1 MNKTRDLLSKTLV
14 VGVIVLFIGIGV
26 QPVFADYIDK
36 VDDELKDNSDE
47 IGTSDDYKEIIT
59 FIYGDGEVKWVEHRG
74 LFRGALSINKLPWGE
89 LYLFGIRRSNI
100 LLRLFSESIR
110 YVYAPRFIGLTIN
123 LAFGHWIIYGFAF
136 GDIEWR

>member
-1 MNKTRDLLSKTLV
+1 MSKSSNIVYKTLV
-14 VGVIVLFIGIGV
+14 VGVIVLFVGVAV

-36 VDDELKDNSDE
+36 VDDELKDNSEE

-59 FIYGDGEVKWVEHRG
+59 FIYGDGEVKWFEQRG

-110 YVYAPRFIGLTIN
+110 YVYAPRFIGLAIN
-123 LAFGHWIIYGFAF
+123 LAFGHCIIYGFAF